1 MYHVSRES
9 DVVRQDRR
17 NDGSE
22 HRIRRMMFGVEW
34 DRSRCWEQPI
44 APIIR

>member
-9 DVVRQDRR
+9 DVVRQDMR

-22 HRIRRMMFGVEW
+22 HRIHRMMFGVEW
-34 DRSRCWEQPI
+34 DSGRCWEQPI
-44 APIIR
+44 TPIIR